1 MEIAIVGGGIGG
13 LVAALALHEKG
24 FSPRVHE
31 SAPAMRELGV
41 GINLLPHAVRVLEGL
56 GLLERLLENG
66 IATAELL
73 YFNKFGQR
81 IWRESRGLEAGYAW
95 PQISIH
101 RGRLH
106 GLLHDEVQARLGPD
120 AVCHGHHLAAF
131 EAGGSRPLLRFS
143 DRASGKVVAE
153 EACDIVVGADGIH
166 SVVRAH
172 FYPEEGP
179 PVWNGAIL
187 WRAVSESAPF
197 LTGRSMFMA
206 GHANQKFVCYP
217 ISRAHLDAGA
227 SLTNWV
233 AELRFDPDRPFARED
248 WNRKVGREGFLPA
261 FADWRFDW
269 LDIPGLIE
277 SAAEIYEYPMVDRD
291 PVARWSFGRVT
302 LLGDAAH
309 PMYPIGS
316 NGASQAILD
325 AEALAEALATG
336 RDPEHALSAYQEIR
350 LAPTAAIVRANRNQ
364 GPEQVMQ
371 LVEERAPGGFDRLD
385 DVVSQEE
392 LETIAARYKQIA
404 GFDRR
409 TLDDKAAARRA

>member
-1 MEIAIVGGGIGG
+1 MEIVIVGGGIGG
-13 LVAALALHEKG
+13 LVAALALHDKG
-24 FSPRVHE
+24 FSPRIHE

-56 GLLERLLENG
+56 GLLDRLLESG

-81 IWRESRGLEAGYAW
+81 IWREPRGIEAGYAW

-106 GLLHDEVQARLGPD
+106 GLLHAEVQARLGPD
-120 AVCHGHHLAAF
+120 AIRHGHHLSAL
-131 EAGGSRPLLRFS
+131 ETGGARPLLRFAG
-143 DRASGKVVAE
+143 RASGAPVAE
-153 EACDIVVGADGIH
+153 VACDIAVGADGIH
-166 SVVRAH
+166 SAVRNH

-217 ISRAHLDAGA
+217 ISRAHFDAGS

-248 WNRKVGREGFLPA
+248 WNRKVGREVFLPS
-261 FADWRFDW
+261 FANWRFDW

-277 SAAEIYEYPMVDRD
+277 GADEIYEYPMVDRD

-325 AEALAEALATG
+325 AEALAEALVAG
-336 RDPEHALSAYQEIR
+336 GDPEHALAAYQEAR

-371 LVEERAPGGFDRLD
+371 LVEERAPGGFERLD
-385 DVVSQEE
+385 DVVSHEE

>member
-1 MEIAIVGGGIGG
+1 MGIAIVGGGIGG
-13 LVAALALHEKG
+13 LVAALALHDRG
-24 FSPRVHE
+24 FSPRVYE
-31 SAPAMRELGV
+31 SAAAMRELGV
-41 GINLLPHAVRVLEGL
+41 GINLLPHAVRVLDAL
-56 GLLERLLENG
+56 GLRERLLESG

-81 IWRESRGLEAGYAW
+81 IWREPRGQEAGYAW

-106 GLLHDEVQARLGPD
+106 GILHDEVLARLGPD
-120 AVCHGHHLAAF
+120 AIRHGHHLTSIDTEGA
-131 EAGGSRPLLRFS
+131 RPVLRFA
-143 DRASGKVVAE
+143 DRSSGVPVGEVSCDVA
-153 EACDIVVGADGIH
+153 VGADGIH
-166 SVVRAH
+166 SAVRRG
-172 FYPEEGP
+172 FYPDEGP

-187 WRAVSESAPF
+187 WRATTESAPF
-197 LTGRSMFMA
+197 LGGRSMFMA

-217 ISRAHLDAGA
+217 ISHTHLDAGR

-233 AELRFDPDRPFARED
+233 AELRFDPDRTFARED
-248 WNRKVGREGFLPA
+248 WNRRVGFETFLPA
-261 FADWRFDW
+261 FAGWRFDW
-269 LDIPGLIE
+269 LDIPELIKG
-277 SAAEIYEYPMVDRD
+277 ADEIYEYPMVDRD

-325 AEALAEALATG
+325 AEALADALAAG
-336 RDPEHALSAYQEIR
+336 DDPAVALAAYQEARIG
-350 LAPTAAIVRANRNQ
+350 PTAAIVRANRNQ

-371 LVEERAPGGFDRLD
+371 LVEERAPQGFDDLD
-385 DVVSQEE
+385 AVVSRQE
-392 LETIAARYKQIA
+392 LEAIAARYKQIA

-409 TLDDKAAARRA
+409 TLDSKASARRG